1 MSAKEVR
8 FSVDA
13 RDKMLRGV
21 DILANA
27 VRVTL
32 GPKGRNVVL
41 DKSYGAPRI
50 TKDGV
55 TVAKEIEL
63 EDKFEN
69 MGAQMVREVASKS
82 SDFAGDGTTTA
93 TVLAQAI
100 VKEGSKA
107 VAAGMNPMDLK
118 RGIDLAVEAVVEDL
132 KKNSKKVTSNEE
144 IAHVGTI
151 AANGD
156 IEIGKFLADAMKKV
170 GNEGVITVE
179 EAKSLETELEVVEG
193 MQFDRGYISPYFVT
207 NADKMRVEM
216 DDAYILI
223 YEKKLSG
230 LQELLPLLEAVVQ
243 TSKPL
248 LIVAEDVEGEALATL
263 VVNKLRGGLKVAAV
277 KAPGFGDRRKAM
289 LEDIAILTGA
299 QAISEDLGIKLDKV
313 TVNMLGRAKKV
324 VIEKE
329 NTTIV
334 NGAGKKT
341 DIEARVSQIKA
352 QIEETTSDY
361 DQEKLQERLAKLA
374 GGVAVIRV
382 GGASEVEVKERKDR
396 VDDAMHATRA
406 AVEEGILPGG
416 GVALL
421 RASEVLKKVRTQND
435 DQKTGVEIVRKAL
448 SWPARQIAINSGEDG
463 SIIVGKIL
471 ENDQYSYGFDAQN
484 GEYVNLVTKGIIDPT
499 KVVRASLQNAA
510 SIAGLLI
517 TTEAM
522 VAERPKKES
531 GPPVCLAVAWA
542 VWAVWT
548 IKPTLKRNDEGPE
561 FFRAF
566 FLCRSHGRVMLAKK
580 AAELPPLFLR
590 ENRVPVILISFRNRF
605 LALPSA
611 IAGG

>member
-1 MSAKEVR
+1 MAAKEVK
-8 FSVDA
+8 FSVEA

-27 VRVTL
+27 VKVTL

-41 DKSYGAPRI
+41 DKSFGAPRI

-69 MGAQMVREVASKS
+69 MGAQMVREVASKT
-82 SDFAGDGTTTA
+82 SDIAGDGTTTA
-93 TVLAQAI
+93 TVLAAAI

-118 RGIDLAVEAVVEDL
+118 RGIDIAVETVVEEL
-132 KKNSKKVTSNEE
+132 KKNSKKVTSNDE
-144 IAHVGTI
+144 IAQVGTI
-151 AANGD
+151 SANGD
-156 IEIGKFLADAMKKV
+156 QEIGRFLAEAMKKV

-179 EAKSLETELEVVEG
+179 EAKSLETELDVVEG
-193 MQFDRGYISPYFVT
+193 MQFDRGYISPYFIT

-216 DDAYILI
+216 EDPYILI
-223 YEKKLSG
+223 NEKKLSA
-230 LQELLPLLEAVVQ
+230 LNELLPLLEAVVQ
-243 TSKPL
+243 TGKPL

-289 LEDIAILTGA
+289 LQDIAILTGG
-299 QAISEDLGIKLDKV
+299 QAISEDLGIKLENV
-313 TVNMLGRAKKV
+313 TLAMLGKAKKV
-324 VIEKE
+324 MIDKE

-334 NGAGKKT
+334 NGAGKKK
-341 DIEARVSQIKA
+341 DIEDRITQIKA

-361 DQEKLQERLAKLA
+361 DREKLQERLAKLA

-382 GGASEVEVKERKDR
+382 GGATEVEVKERKDR

-421 RASEVLKKVRTQND
+421 RATEALKKVRTSNE
-435 DQKTGVEIVRKAL
+435 DQKHGVEIVRKAL
-448 SWPARQIAINSGEDG
+448 SWPARQIAINAGEDG
-463 SIIVGKIL
+463 AVIVGKVL
-471 ENDQYSYGFDAQN
+471 EKDQYGFGFDAQT
-484 GEYVNLVTKGIIDPT
+484 GDYVDMVKKGIIDPT
-499 KVVRASLQNAA
+499 KVVRTALQDAS
-510 SIAGLLI
+510 SVAGLLI

-522 VAERPKKES
+522 VAELPKKKEAPAM
-531 GPPVCLAVAWA
+531 PP
-542 VWAVWT
+542 
-548 IKPTLKRNDEGPE
+548 
-561 FFRAF
+561 
-566 FLCRSHGRVMLAKK
+566 
-580 AAELPPLFLR
+580 
-590 ENRVPVILISFRNRF
+590 
-605 LALPSA
+605 
-611 IAGG
+611 GGGGMDF